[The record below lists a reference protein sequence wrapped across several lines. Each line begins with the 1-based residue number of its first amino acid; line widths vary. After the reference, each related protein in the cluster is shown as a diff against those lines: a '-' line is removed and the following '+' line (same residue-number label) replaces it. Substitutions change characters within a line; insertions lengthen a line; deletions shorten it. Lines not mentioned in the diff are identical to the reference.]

1 MAPDD
6 FVASHWSAEMTGG
19 RPDESPWPDETA
31 VGEELAAALDLELL
45 PLEGGLFRSTFVGGG
60 ASAILFMLIGD
71 DFSAMH
77 RLQSDEIYFYHSGAP
92 LRMLLIDPDG
102 VPAEVIIGPDALSGQ
117 HPQFHVPAYWWQG
130 SSTDGPWSLVSTMVS
145 PAFDWRDFVLA
156 DRDMLLDLVSRHP
169 APGIDGRIGELT
181 GPEEVL
187 ESPDDVGAVD

>member
-1 MAPDD
+1 
-6 FVASHWSAEMTGG
+6 MTGG
-19 RPDESPWPDETA
+19 RPDVSQWPDETA

-102 VPAEVIIGPDALSGQ
+102 VPAEVIIGPDALGGQ

-169 APGIDGRIGELT
+169 ALGVDERIGELT
-181 GPEEVL
+181 RPGQVL
-187 ESPDDVGAVD
+187 ESPDDPGAVD